1 MTDVASLREAAY
13 LVPPSGGGSAR
24 DWAEQGVVAHVKRV
38 RQGKPCAHGA
48 SHSSA
53 QQQTAPPADDA
64 RAWPTLNRSGA
75 SKIEI
80 EIENEANYLN

>member
-24 DWAEQGVVAHVKRV
+24 DRAEQGVVAHVKRV
-38 RQGKPCAHGA
+38 RQGKPCAHWA

-53 QQQTAPPADDA
+53 QQQTAPPVVDGA

-80 EIENEANYLN
+80 EIENESN